1 MDENESITGYS
12 EDENDD
18 YEEEKVEEYDEGE
31 AIDEI
36 EYEIDELGNNSRV
49 ILSLEETYNHYYKDK
64 KKTKPIM
71 TKFEKAKILGIR
83 SEMLSSGALSTIDL
97 PKNIDNSYD
106 IAKMELEQ
114 KKVPLIVRRYLPD
127 GSIEDWRVSE
137 LI

>member
-1 MDENESITGYS
+1 MDDNESVTAYS